1 MEVVSFKSYKKG
13 ALEGFMD
20 IHIPELDWTLKNCSL
35 FSSNGRRWVQMP
47 TRSYQDDKG
56 ETKYQEV
63 IQMPKELKNKFTEQA
78 LKAYKEFSQ
87 VKVEEPKQESNDME
101 LPFQLVK
108 QKPLPAMVVVLAK
121 AVSART
127 EIAPPL

>member
-101 LPFQLVK
+101 LPF
-108 QKPLPAMVVVLAK
+108 
-121 AVSART
+121 
-127 EIAPPL
+127 